1 LSLMLKRGIEALVGT
16 ALVVAILLAVF
27 PAVAEA
33 QSTAKGGAAAE
44 RSVVVVSPG
53 DSLWSISAERLGGD
67 ATPQQIAKGVEQIY
81 ALNRDRI
88 GADPNL
94 IFAGQR
100 FSLPLAMDGGAASN
114 PDDAKATSKPP
125 SATREGAGRVAAAAT
140 HAKGS
145 QEADAGATALGD
157 KASQASRT
165 TIEVGQGAANK
176 AKAEEKAPV
185 PAADNEP
192 PRLPKIPEGDAAPA
206 VPAVRQAA
214 SEEDSPTTS
223 SRLAPLL
230 GSVRS
235 VVNSASSAVGE
246 TFAEVRAAAPSEP
259 RRTLGW
265 AIVALTVV
273 VGALIAWMLPMRR
286 TTRRE
291 AERWATYY
299 GYYGSDRYTY
309 NSVNLVMPTVEQDE
323 REQRAPHKGLPRSA
337 PEALEASSIN
347 DSKAKG
353 SKANLFTV
361 VRFPRAGDAPRTGLA
376 KQRRLVRVAAQRSGQ
391 SVLHKGLV
399 TGVNRA
405 EVHHVLHVPPNRQRR
420 LRKPPKGSMRAPRQR
435 LGERGR

>member
-1 LSLMLKRGIEALVGT
+1 MLKRGIEALVG
-16 ALVVAILLAVF
+16 AAIVVATLLAVL

-33 QSTAKGGAAAE
+33 QSTATTSQARGGHGGAE
-44 RSVVVVSPG
+44 RSVVVAPG
-53 DSLWSISAERLGGD
+53 DSLWAISSEVLGPG
-67 ATPQQIAKGVEQIY
+67 ATEQQIAKGVEQIY
-81 ALNRDRI
+81 ALNRDQI
-88 GADPNL
+88 GPDPDL
-94 IFAGQR
+94 IFAGQKL
-100 FSLPLAMDGGAASN
+100 SVPAMGSSAAAVN
-114 PDDAKATSKPP
+114 RKAKATTTAP
-125 SATREGAGRVAAAAT
+125 TEREGAPTAAVTTPKRGQADHLSRV
-140 HAKGS
+140 
-145 QEADAGATALGD
+145 
-157 KASQASRT
+157 
-165 TIEVGQGAANK
+165 
-176 AKAEEKAPV
+176 EKAPASGGET
-185 PAADNEP
+185 PS
-192 PRLPKIPEGDAAPA
+192 LPNVAEEAAPA
-206 VPAVRQAA
+206 VPEVRQAG
-214 SEEDSPTTS
+214 SDNDSPV
-223 SRLAPLL
+223 APLL
-230 GSVRS
+230 RS
-235 VVNSASSAVGE
+235 ARSLVTSASSAVGE

-391 SVLHKGLV
+391 TVVRKGLV
-399 TGVNRA
+399 TGLNSA
-405 EVHHVLHVPPNRQRR
+405 EFH
-420 LRKPPKGSMRAPRQR
+420 RAPRVQR
-435 LGERGR
+435 SRRFRRQKPPTGGIQAARRRVSGGR